1 MDVCRAL
8 TLAPSSDW
16 QRGGVITAD
25 TPTRNQFGAR
35 VIQAMT
41 YIDKGGGF
49 KTLLGKRD
57 NKSRKADNLI
67 REISQQNQYN
77 KQ

>member
-1 MDVCRAL
+1 MR
-8 TLAPSSDW
+8 
-16 QRGGVITAD
+16 
-25 TPTRNQFGAR
+25 
-35 VIQAMT
+35 
-41 YIDKGGGF
+41 KGQHF
-49 KTLLGKRD
+49 QYKVHKTGKRD

>member
-1 MDVCRAL
+1 MGIFLNLHQIYLD
-8 TLAPSSDW
+8 SD
-16 QRGGVITAD
+16 
-25 TPTRNQFGAR
+25 
-35 VIQAMT
+35 
-41 YIDKGGGF
+41 KS
-49 KTLLGKRD
+49 GKRD